1 MTKIPLDPFII
12 IDGSSYLFRAYHA
25 LPPLMNDH
33 NHPTGAIFGVVSML
47 RNNIER
53 YKPKYLAMVFD
64 YKGKNFRHELFPE
77 YKAHR
82 PPTPEDLMLQFEPL
96 KQIITAMGV
105 KIIIVPK
112 VEADDVIATLATL
125 AKHKNLATIISTS
138 DKDLAQLVDESTI
151 LVNTMSDYIMD
162 LPGVVDK
169 FAVQASQIVDYLTLI
184 GDTVD
189 NIPGV
194 QKCGP
199 KTAVK
204 WLQEYGD
211 LDHIIANADK
221 ITGKIGEYLRIAVPN
236 LPLYKELII
245 VRRDLN
251 LGVQPEEFALATPDY
266 ALLAELYKKYNFKM
280 WLKELEIKNN
290 IVKYD
295 LTESLPMITLA
306 SAQPLQL
313 SINKW

>member
-1 MTKIPLDPFII
+1 MSKIPAEPFVI

-25 LPPLMNDH
+25 LPPLINDQQQ
-33 NHPTGAIFGVVSML
+33 PTGAMFGVVSML

-77 YKAHR
+77 YKANR
-82 PPTPEDLMLQFEPL
+82 LVTPEDLMVQFLPL
-96 KQIITAMGV
+96 NAIIRAMGI

-125 AKHKNLATIISTS
+125 AKEKNIPTVISTS

-151 LVNTMSDYIMD
+151 LVNTMSDYVMD
-162 LPGVVDK
+162 IPGVMAK
-169 FAVQASQIVDYLTLI
+169 FSVNASQIVDYLTLI

-194 QKCGP
+194 PKCGP

-204 WLQEYGD
+204 WLQEYGT
-211 LDHIIANADK
+211 LDNLLANADK
-221 ITGKIGEYLRIAVPN
+221 ISGKVGEYLRAAADL

-251 LGVQPEEFALATPDY
+251 LEMGPEDFVIGEPDTSALA
-266 ALLAELYKKYNFKM
+266 LLYKEYNFKL
-280 WLKELEIKNN
+280 WLKELEANN
-290 IVKYD
+290 TPRLMPLV
-295 LTESLPMITLA
+295 ESLLP
-306 SAQPLQL
+306 
-313 SINKW
+313 INILNKRVPSL